1 MGGFMWA
8 HPWATKPVYLGRG
21 GGRHGGRNTRQLVTV
36 HLQSGSRGSWKDAG
50 AQIKLSFFHTSTC
63 IPQYTRGDQRT
74 SLWRWLSFQ
83 GSNFSPQVW
92 WQAPLLTELLPFLV
106 SRGPS
111 KDSCCPRSSGWIFP
125 SQSNTFG
132 NSLIYMPL
140 GVSPG

>member
-8 HPWATKPVYLGRG
+8 HTWTTKPMYLGRG
-21 GGRHGGRNTRQLVTV
+21 RGGAWWQEHEVTV

-50 AQIKLSFFHTSTC
+50 AQIKLCFFHTSACTPKYTC
-63 IPQYTRGDQRT
+63 GDQRT
-74 SLWRWLSFQ
+74 SLWKWLSFQ
-83 GSNFSPQVW
+83 GSNCSPQVW
-92 WQAPLLTELLPFLV
+92 WQAPLPTELLPFLV

-111 KDSCCPRSSGWIFP
+111 EDSCCPCSSGWIFP